1 MHKDHRPACH
11 AFRLEKVKGL
21 PRARAVFDP
30 LLRPRT
36 QTFAK
41 GFGLLLPTGRIGI
54 CTLDM
59 GCVGIGIIQ
68 LHGADPLNVNWTI
81 IPIVALGS
89 QTNSRRMHMT
99 ASTTDLKSMLKDPSL
114 LETRAYIGG
123 KWVDGEDGTFD
134 VTNPSRGDVV
144 AKVANLSRAQVAGAI
159 AQAEAA
165 QKEWAKW
172 TGKERA
178 AVMRKWFDLMMANQD
193 DLGMIL
199 TAEQGKPLAEAKG
212 EIAYGASFIEFFG
225 EQAKRIYGETIPGH
239 QRDKRITVIKQPIGV
254 AASITPWN
262 FPNAMITRKAAPAL
276 AAGCAFVARPA
287 AETPLSAI
295 VMGVLAERAGIP
307 AGVFNVVPSSSS
319 SAIGKEFCENP
330 AVRKLTFTGSTE
342 VGRILM
348 KQAADQVMKC
358 SMELG
363 GNAPFIVFDDADLDA
378 AVEGAILCKFRN
390 NGQTCVCANRIYVQ
404 AGVYDAFAAKLVKAV
419 EKLKVGDGFEEG
431 VALGPLINPAA
442 GEKVKEHIDD
452 AKAKGATIALGA
464 NGAMD
469 GNFLA
474 PTIMTG
480 VTQDMKVA
488 QEETFGPL
496 APLFKFDTEDDVIAM
511 ANDTIF
517 GLASYFYAKD
527 LSRVY
532 KVAEALEYGIVGVN
546 TGLISTEV
554 APFGGV
560 KQSGLGR
567 EGSHHGIE
575 DYLEMKYICMSV

>member
-1 MHKDHRPACH
+1 M
-11 AFRLEKVKGL
+11 
-21 PRARAVFDP
+21 
-30 LLRPRT
+30 
-36 QTFAK
+36 
-41 GFGLLLPTGRIGI
+41 
-54 CTLDM
+54 LDA
-59 GCVGIGIIQ
+59 I
-68 LHGADPLNVNWTI
+68 
-81 IPIVALGS
+81 
-89 QTNSRRMHMT
+89 
-99 ASTTDLKSMLKDPSL
+99 TDLKSLLKDPTL

-123 KWVDGEDGTFD
+123 QWVDGEGTFD
-134 VTNPSRGDVV
+134 VTNPARGDIV
-144 AKVANLSRAQVAGAI
+144 AKVADVSRAQVAGAI
-159 AQAEAA
+159 AQANTA

-178 AVMRKWFDLMMANQD
+178 AVLRKWYDLMMAHQD
-193 DLGMIL
+193 DLATIL
-199 TAEQGKPLAEAKG
+199 TAEMGKPLAESKG
-212 EIAYGASFIEFFG
+212 EIAYGASFVEFFA
-225 EQAKRIYGETIPGH
+225 EEAKRIYGETIPGH

-262 FPNAMITRKAAPAL
+262 FPNAMITRKAGPAL

-295 VMGVLAERAGIP
+295 VLGVLADRAGIP
-307 AGVFNVVPSSSS
+307 AGVLNIVPSSRASE
-319 SAIGKEFCENP
+319 IGKEFCEND

-342 VGRILM
+342 VGRILLR
-348 KQAADQVMKC
+348 QAADSVMKC

-404 AGVYDAFAAKLVKAV
+404 SGVYEAFAEKLKSAV
-419 EKLKVGDGFEEG
+419 EKMPVGDGLADGIMF
-431 VALGPLINPAA
+431 GPLINQEAV
-442 GEKVKEHIDD
+442 EKVEEHIAD
-452 AKAKGATIALGA
+452 ATSKGGEVILGGAASTLGGTFFEPTIVTGAT
-464 NGAMD
+464 
-469 GNFLA
+469 
-474 PTIMTG
+474 P
-480 VTQDMKVA
+480 DMAFAKD
-488 QEETFGPL
+488 ETFGPL
-496 APLFKFDTEDDVIAM
+496 APLFKFEDEDDVIAM

-546 TGLISTEV
+546 TGIISTEV

>member
-1 MHKDHRPACH
+1 MTD
-11 AFRLEKVKGL
+11 
-21 PRARAVFDP
+21 
-30 LLRPRT
+30 
-36 QTFAK
+36 AK
-41 GFGLLLPTGRIGI
+41 
-54 CTLDM
+54 
-59 GCVGIGIIQ
+59 
-68 LHGADPLNVNWTI
+68 
-81 IPIVALGS
+81 
-89 QTNSRRMHMT
+89 
-99 ASTTDLKSMLKDPSL
+99 TDLKSLLKDPSL

-123 KWVDGEDGTFD
+123 QWVDGEDGTFD
-134 VTNPSRGDVV
+134 VTNPARGDVIAQV
-144 AKVANLSRAQVAGAI
+144 ADLSRAQVAGAI
-159 AQAEAA
+159 AQAEKA
-165 QKEWAKW
+165 QKDWASW

-178 AVMRKWFDLMMANQD
+178 AVMRKWFDLMMENQD
-193 DLGMIL
+193 DLGTIL

-225 EQAKRIYGETIPGH
+225 EEAKRVYGEMIPGH
-239 QRDKRITVIKQPIGV
+239 QRDKRIMVMKQPIGV

-276 AAGCAFVARPA
+276 AAGCSFVARPA

-307 AGVFNVVPSSSS
+307 AGVFNVLPSSSS
-319 SAIGKEFCENP
+319 SAVGKEFCENP

-342 VGRILM
+342 VGRILL

-378 AVEGAILCKFRN
+378 AVEGAIMCKFRN

-404 AGVYDAFAAKLVKAV
+404 AGVYDDFAAKLKDRVSKM
-419 EKLKVGDGFEEG
+419 KVGDGLEEG
-431 VALGPLINPAA
+431 TDLGPLINPEASD
-442 GEKVKEHIDD
+442 KVREHIKD
-452 AKAKGATIALGA
+452 AVD
-464 NGAMD
+464 NGAEIILGNAKDDMG
-469 GNFLA
+469 GNFFG
-474 PTIMTG
+474 PTIVIG

-488 QEETFGPL
+488 KEETFGPL
-496 APLFKFDTEDDVIAM
+496 APLFKFDDVDDVIAM

-546 TGLISTEV
+546 TGIISTEL

-575 DYLEMKYICMSV
+575 DYLEMKYVCLSV